1 MIFIALSGLVILKN
15 KGDLI
20 FYANNNTTMLFKNFD
35 NIGKC
40 FS

>member
-20 FYANNNTTMLFKNFD
+20 FYANNTTMVFKNFD